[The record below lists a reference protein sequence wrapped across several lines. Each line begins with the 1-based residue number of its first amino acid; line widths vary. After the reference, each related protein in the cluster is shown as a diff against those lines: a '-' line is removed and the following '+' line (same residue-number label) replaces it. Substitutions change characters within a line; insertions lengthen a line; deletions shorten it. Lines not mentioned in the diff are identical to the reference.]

1 MNNPWEML
9 TGITKPPHIKINN
22 QKLTKAQEIV
32 KMAESGILDSK
43 DIARALNTTEE
54 YVRTILVPKKLL
66 NDKRLLGRKVGC
78 FDENGNCI
86 KRYNAITEASLDV
99 GRADST
105 IHNAIK
111 KGWKSAGYYWRKLN
125 D

>member
-1 MNNPWEML
+1 MSNPWEML
-9 TGITKPPHIKINN
+9 AGITKPPHIKINN
-22 QKLTKAQEIV
+22 KKLTKAQEIV

-66 NDKRLLGRKVGC
+66 NDKRLFGRKVEC
-78 FDENGNCI
+78 FDENGNLV
-86 KRYNAITEASLDV
+86 KRYNAITEASSDV
-99 GRADST
+99 GRSDST
-105 IHNAIK
+105 IHKAIK
-111 KGWKSAGYYWRKLN
+111 NGSKSAGYYWRKVN

>member
-9 TGITKPPHIKINN
+9 AGITKPPHIKINN
-22 QKLTKAQEIV
+22 QKLTKAQQIV
-32 KMAESGILDSK
+32 KMAERGIIDSK
-43 DIARALNTTEE
+43 DIARALNTTEQ

-99 GRADST
+99 GRDDSS

-111 KGWKSAGYYWRKLN
+111 NGWKSAGYYWRKAN